1 MPAKQLKNL
10 CIKSKDVM
18 FKSILLFFILFCQLA
33 FGQIEEVRR
42 ITQTLCSPEFH
53 GRGYVNKGDSIAA
66 EFIVSEFQKIGLKP
80 LKHSYFQS
88 FSLDVNTFPNQMS
101 IEIGNKTLIPGV
113 HFLVDPASASCNMVL
128 NPKRISVA
136 IALDESKLTQELMD
150 LLKEGKYNSVVF
162 DFAHLSADTL
172 KRLAGLTEMIAGILP
187 VIEVMDRKFTWSV
200 ASEQLK
206 FPLIQ
211 IQANAFNF
219 GEELAVNIDAKLIQ
233 NYTSRNVFG
242 YLPGKKKCGKTVVY
256 SAHYDHLGRMGSGT
270 YFPGGN
276 DNASGTAMLISMANY
291 FKENP
296 VDYNILFIAFAGEEA
311 GLVGSHYF
319 VEHPLLKLDKIAFL
333 LNLDIM
339 GSGEEG
345 ITVVNAT
352 LFEKEFKE
360 LQKINEEKQ
369 LLTVVKARGPAANS
383 DHYWFTQKGVPAFFI
398 YTMGP
403 NKNYHDVYDTFENLS
418 FVEYSDI
425 TSLLVEFTRI
435 FGK

>member
-1 MPAKQLKNL
+1 M
-10 CIKSKDVM
+10 
-18 FKSILLFFILFCQLA
+18 
-33 FGQIEEVRR
+33 
-42 ITQTLCSPEFH
+42 
-53 GRGYVNKGDSIAA
+53 
-66 EFIVSEFQKIGLKP
+66 
-80 LKHSYFQS
+80 
-88 FSLDVNTFPNQMS
+88 
-101 IEIGNKTLIPGV
+101 
-113 HFLVDPASASCNMVL
+113 
-128 NPKRISVA
+128 
-136 IALDESKLTQELMD
+136 
-150 LLKEGKYNSVVF
+150 
-162 DFAHLSADTL
+162 
-172 KRLAGLTEMIAGILP
+172 
-187 VIEVMDRKFTWSV
+187 
-200 ASEQLK
+200 
-206 FPLIQ
+206 
-211 IQANAFNF
+211 
-219 GEELAVNIDAKLIQ
+219 IQ

-242 YLPGKKKCGKTVVY
+242 YLPGKKKCGKTIVY
-256 SAHYDHLGRMGSGT
+256 SAHYDHLGRMGTET

-276 DNASGTAMLISMANY
+276 DNASGTAMLISMAKY

-319 VEHPLLKLDKIAFL
+319 VEHPLIKLDKIAFL

-403 NKNYHDVYDTFENLS
+403 NKNYHDVNDTYENLS
-418 FVEYSDI
+418 FVEYTDI
-425 TSLLVEFTRI
+425 TSLLVEFTKRL
-435 FGK
+435 GK

>member
-1 MPAKQLKNL
+1 
-10 CIKSKDVM
+10 M
-18 FKSILLFFILFCQLA
+18 FKTILLFFLFAPQFT

-66 EFIVSEFQKIGLKP
+66 EFIVSEFKKIGLKP
-80 LKHSYFQS
+80 LKKSHFQS
-88 FSLDVNTFPNQMS
+88 FSLDVNTFPDKMS
-101 IEIGNKTLIPGV
+101 IEMGKKSLIPGV
-113 HFLVDPASASCNMVL
+113 HFLVDPASASFNGVL
-128 NPKRISVA
+128 KPKRISVA
-136 IALDESKLTQELMD
+136 TALDEAKLTQELMD
-150 LLKEGKYNSVVF
+150 LLKEGKFNSVAF
-162 DFAHLSADTL
+162 DFEGLSADTL
-172 KRLAGLTEMIAGILP
+172 KKLAGLTEMIAGVLP

-211 IQANAFNF
+211 IQAHSFSF
-219 GEELAVNIDAKLIQ
+219 EQELGVSIDAKLIQ

-256 SAHYDHLGRMGSGT
+256 SAHYDHLGRMGTDT

-276 DNASGTAMLISMANY
+276 DNASGTAMLISMAKY

-311 GLVGSHYF
+311 GLVGSKYF
-319 VEHPLLKLDKIAFL
+319 VENPLLKLDKIEFL

-352 LFEKEFKE
+352 LFDNEFKE
-360 LQKINEEKQ
+360 LQKINEEKK
-369 LLTVVKARGPAANS
+369 LLTQVKARGPAANS

-403 NKNYHDVYDTFENLS
+403 NKNYHDVYDTYENLS
-418 FVEYSDI
+418 FVEYQDI
-425 TSLLVEFTRI
+425 TTLLVEFTKNI
-435 FGK
+435 TKK